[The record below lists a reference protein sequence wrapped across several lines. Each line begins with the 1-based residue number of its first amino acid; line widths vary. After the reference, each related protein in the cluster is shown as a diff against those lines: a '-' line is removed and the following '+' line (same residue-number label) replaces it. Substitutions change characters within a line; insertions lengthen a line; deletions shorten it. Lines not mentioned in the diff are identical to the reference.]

1 MTTHSAQVTMSL
13 PYVTRHAPVAFW
25 ANAKTKRELY
35 QQIAENIR
43 RYATKH
49 GISPRAV
56 EYSAH
61 YA

>member
-1 MTTHSAQVTMSL
+1 MSL